1 MMNDNPKQPIDR
13 LMDRGRIRGESR
25 MIPEGTDAAAVT
37 REQAQAVIDAI
48 LAYIDQTKL
57 SRTSIARDLNIAA
70 STLGTVLNWKY
81 PGHWR
86 EVVIDLDRWLEA
98 QQKRDAAPKTTDF
111 CWTEVAKEI
120 LTVADIAS
128 TLKTIGLVY
137 GPTTS
142 GIGKT
147 MALQAIREEKPGAI
161 LVTAE
166 KVNATVSGLLKSIC
180 KAMRI
185 ADDGS
190 QSVLNERIKLKLAG
204 SARLLMIDEIHNL
217 CDTKGDKCFFVLV
230 QLFNATKSPQ
240 LWCGTTDIVAYLDRK
255 QASGM
260 ETLAQVRRRI
270 GISRDLMERTR
281 KGDGGKGQP
290 LFTIQEIRKIFARNK
305 IRLAPDAGQYLA
317 QIANLEDSGSLG
329 ICKHIVD
336 QATLVAEMEGDNL
349 LTAELLRA
357 CHRSLVNGRA
367 FTLLEARLEEASRP
381 AIKVG

>member
-1 MMNDNPKQPIDR
+1 MTNENKQPIDR
-13 LMDRGRIRGESR
+13 LMDRGRIKGESR

-48 LAYIDQTKL
+48 LAYIAETKL
-57 SRTSIARDLNIAA
+57 SRSSIARDINIAA

-81 PGHWR
+81 PGNWR
-86 EVVIDLDRWLEA
+86 EIVIDLDRWLEA

-147 MALQAIREEKPGAI
+147 MALQAIHAEKPGSI
-161 LVTAE
+161 LVTIE
-166 KVNATVSGLLKSIC
+166 KVNSSVSGLLKSIC
-180 KAMRI
+180 RAMRI
-185 ADDGS
+185 DENGP
-190 QSVLNERIKLKLAG
+190 QGVLNQRIKTKLAG
-204 SARLLMIDEIHNL
+204 SSRLLMIDQIHDL
-217 CDTKGDKCFFVLV
+217 CDTKDDKVFFVLTE
-230 QLFNATKSPQ
+230 LFDATKSPQ

-255 QASGM
+255 QANGK

-281 KGDGGKGQP
+281 RGEGGKGQP

-317 QIANLEDSGSLG
+317 QLANLEDSGSLG
-329 ICKHIVD
+329 ICRHIVD
-336 QATLVAEMEGDNL
+336 QATLVAEMEGQDV
-349 LTAELLRA
+349 LTAQMLRA